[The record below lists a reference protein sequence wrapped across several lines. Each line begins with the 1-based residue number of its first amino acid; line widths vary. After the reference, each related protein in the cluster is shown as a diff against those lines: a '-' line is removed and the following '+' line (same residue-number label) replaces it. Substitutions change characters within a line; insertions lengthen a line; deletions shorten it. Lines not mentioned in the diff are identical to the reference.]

1 MVMPDGLV
9 YGFNKKGLWVL
20 DAATGKPVHG
30 DKARTVTPPG
40 PPQPSYR
47 VWGNRWTAPAIAAL
61 EALKEWL
68 AMAEGTD
75 LIVKR
80 DLMKALAALGPKGKP
95 ALPAVLGALARPWE
109 ACVQE
114 PAAAAL
120 KAMVAAD
127 HEALS
132 HPDPQVRRMVLPRLE
147 VPGWM
152 RNSAL
157 RDAGGAG
164 PRFGPGDAVRNQASS
179 TEHAVRANVRK
190 APKIVVT
197 VVVVSPSEAA
207 PSAPAPAAQRPER
220 MSPWPR
226 P

>member
-1 MVMPDGLV
+1 MPDGLV

-30 DKARTVTPPG
+30 DKAITVTPPG

-75 LIVKR
+75 LVVKR

-157 RDAGGAG
+157 RDAGGGRSAVRTGRRCSESGILDGACRESKRPQGNEDRRDGRCGEPVGSRAERAG
-164 PRFGPGDAVRNQASS
+164 PR
-179 TEHAVRANVRK
+179 RA
-190 APKIVVT
+190 AT
-197 VVVVSPSEAA
+197 
-207 PSAPAPAAQRPER
+207 
-220 MSPWPR
+220 
-226 P
+226 